1 MSKIQYWIA
10 KREGKW
16 RVRHFKRDPNIN
28 GSLIWKDGTIYNRTG
43 GDFFGHQKHING
55 EGGSVVYLI
64 TERGEDRYLGISYDI
79 T

>member
-1 MSKIQYWIA
+1 MKFHVT

-16 RVRHFKRDPNIN
+16 RVRHFKRSYTIN
-28 GSLIWKDGTIYNRTG
+28 GSLIWKDGTIYNRVG
-43 GDFFGHQKHING
+43 DDFFGHQKRVNG

-79 T
+79 RHR